1 MKNVLAG
8 LLVVAAVTVGSAVL
22 ACGGG
27 APVTMTVTSTAGFDP
42 VPPPAG
48 APEGN
53 EASER
58 QEIG

>member
-27 APVTMTVTSTAGFDP
+27 APVTMTVTTQAGFDP
-42 VPPPAG
+42 IPPSTA
-48 APEGN
+48 APRRN
-53 EASER
+53 ESTAR
-58 QEIG
+58 IEIG

>member
-27 APVTMTVTSTAGFDP
+27 APVTMTVTTQAGFDP
-42 VPPPAG
+42 VPPATGTPDA
-48 APEGN
+48 N
-53 EASER
+53 ESACR
-58 QEIG
+58 IEIG

>member
-27 APVTMTVTSTAGFDP
+27 APVTMTVTTRPASTRFRPRPRRRTNESTA
-42 VPPPAG
+42 
-48 APEGN
+48 
-53 EASER
+53 R
-58 QEIG
+58 IEIG